1 MAKKKESK
9 YYEAIGRRKE
19 AVARIRLHLTDK
31 DKSTVVGGMKVKAGE
46 IFVNKKPITQVF
58 PNQQAMNRYLLP
70 LKLTNNENRFAVTII
85 VKGGG
90 KSGQLDAIIHGL
102 ARAIEK
108 VDKQTYRLVL
118 KKRLLLRRDARV
130 KERRKVGTGGK
141 ARRKKQSP
149 KR

>member
-31 DKSTVVGGMKVKAGE
+31 DKSTDVGGMKVKAGE